1 MFRKTADPTETKLA
15 SKHSSFALAPS
26 VRKKYGEVERNLIA
40 GDYQILQIKEMKNNL
55 ESYSYEM
62 RSNLDSYG
70 TLEKYVD
77 PDTK

>member
-1 MFRKTADPTETKLA
+1 
-15 SKHSSFALAPS
+15 
-26 VRKKYGEVERNLIA
+26 
-40 GDYQILQIKEMKNNL
+40 MKNNL